1 MSAVAGGA
9 DTSGAGGGAGLRREL
24 RFWEAIAVSI
34 AIMAPTAA
42 MALNGVAIAGLIG
55 RAVPLAF
62 LFALIGVLF
71 VSYAFVQLSRE
82 VNHAGSVYAFA
93 GLTLGPRAGFLAGWA
108 LLGTY
113 LAFTVASTA
122 EVGLFFTSF
131 LSSTG
136 IADNAD
142 WIWVALV
149 AGALI
154 AFIAYGD
161 VRVAARSLLTMEGL
175 SVALIVLLVVVIFAR
190 LLAGSAPGSHTHAIG
205 DAFSL
210 PGGTSLDAVAT
221 AAVFGFLSF
230 AGFEGAAALGEET
243 DEPRRN
249 IPRAIFLAPLV
260 VGIFYLVT
268 ILAQTLGF
276 GTDAAGVKAFAGSSS
291 PLGDL
296 SKQYVGAALEDAI
309 NLGAT
314 ISAFASGLGTA
325 TAASRILFALARDG
339 IPGSRLG
346 RVSARTG
353 APAGALVVVMAIG
366 FAGIVGQRLAGTAAA
381 NAFFYPGTIGVLSLL
396 VAYIATNLGAIR
408 HLFVRARR
416 RPLWELVFPIVGIAF
431 LVFTIYKNV
440 AGTEAP
446 YNRFPW
452 IVLAWLAL
460 GALVVALAPGVA
472 RRIGEALTREVREE
486 PTVESAR

>member
-1 MSAVAGGA
+1 M
-9 DTSGAGGGAGLRREL
+9 TGLRREL
-24 RFWEAIAVSI
+24 RFWEAIALSI

-55 RAVPLAF
+55 KAVPLAF
-62 LFALIGVLF
+62 LFALVGVLF
-71 VSYAFVQLSRE
+71 VSYAFVQLTRE

-113 LAFTVASTA
+113 LAFTIASTA

-131 LSSTG
+131 LASAG
-136 IADNAD
+136 ISESFD

-149 AGALI
+149 AGIGITL
-154 AFIAYGD
+154 IAYGD

-175 SVALIVLLVVVIFAR
+175 SIALIVILVVVI
-190 LLAGSAPGSHTHAIG
+190 LVKLIGGSAPGDQSISDIG
-205 DAFSL
+205 EAFSL
-210 PGGTSLDAVAT
+210 PGGTTLDAVAT

-260 VGIFYLVT
+260 VGLFYLVV
-268 ILAQTLGF
+268 IVCQTLGF
-276 GTDAAGVKAFAGSSS
+276 GTDAAGVKAFSSSDS

-296 SKQYVGAALEDAI
+296 SKLYVGAGLEDAI
-309 NLGAT
+309 NLGAA

-325 TAASRILFALARDG
+325 TAGSRILFALARDG
-339 IPGSRLG
+339 MPGSPLG
-346 RVSARTG
+346 RASQRTG
-353 APAGALVVVMAIG
+353 APVGALAVVMTVG
-366 FAGIVGQRLAGTAAA
+366 FTGLIAQRVAGTSAA

-416 RPLWELVFPIVGIAF
+416 RPLWELVFPVIGIAF

-446 YNRFPW
+446 YSRFPW
-452 IVLAWLAL
+452 IVLAWLVVG
-460 GALVVALAPGVA
+460 GAIVALAPGVA
-472 RRIGEALTREVREE
+472 RRIGVALTREVDEG
-486 PTVESAR
+486 A